1 METVDLIIHARW
13 LVPILPKNTV
23 LEHHSIVVHQGQIIA
38 LLPQGK
44 VARRYTT
51 TNEQS
56 YDQHCLMPG
65 LITRMLP
72 CHYYVA
78 WPMICL

>member
-38 LLPQGK
+38 LLPQGQ
-44 VARRYTT
+44 VMRRYTAT
-51 TNEQS
+51 IEQN
-56 YDQHCLMPG
+56 YEQH
-65 LITRMLP
+65 
-72 CHYYVA
+72 
-78 WPMICL
+78 